1 MEPHP
6 PVVHRRPDQPRGAVL
21 LLHGGRET
29 GPEAPPFWNLPG
41 QRMRP
46 FARALRRGL
55 PDTVVAGVRY
65 RHRGWNPPRADA
77 ARDAVAALDSLVAE
91 FGDLPVVL
99 VGHSMGG
106 RAALWAAGHHAVR
119 GVVGLA
125 AWLPPED
132 PVEQVA
138 DRRIVMLHSDR
149 DRMTDPRGSW
159 LAVARAR
166 RAGGRACGVCIPGSD
181 HAMLR
186 RAALWHA
193 LTVQVV
199 GGLLDPAVMPP
210 EIAAELATD
219 ADGGPAP
226 GPHRIGYEPIAV
238 PGG

>member
-1 MEPHP
+1 M
-6 PVVHRRPDQPRGAVL
+6 

-29 GPEAPPFWNLPG
+29 GPEEPPPWNLPG

-46 FARALRRGL
+46 FASALRRGL
-55 PDTVVAGVRY
+55 PDAVVARVRY

-77 ARDAVAALDSLVAE
+77 ARDAVAALDGLAEE

-106 RAALWAAGHHAVR
+106 RAALWAAGHPSVQ

-125 AWLPPED
+125 SWAPPED
-132 PVEQVA
+132 PVEQLA
-138 DRRIVMLHSDR
+138 GRRVVMFHSDR

-159 LAVARAR
+159 LCVARAR
-166 RAGGRACGVCIPGSD
+166 QAGAAACGVRISGSD

-193 LTVQVV
+193 LTVRVV
-199 GGLLDPAVMPP
+199 AGLLDPALMPP
-210 EIAAELATD
+210 EIAAELAAD
-219 ADGGPAP
+219 AGGGPPP
-226 GPHRIGYEPIAV
+226 GPRRIGYEPIPV